1 MEPYEQIQNVYPNK
15 YAAAILR
22 QRFSTTLNDYN
33 GSDSLEDILKQMY
46 FETYYFSS
54 ITIMRYIKTL
64 WKKYRIEPME
74 VFMSNTQCNI
84 ICANLVKEYQRIQ
97 SLISSIDKSDPT
109 KYLEKL
115 KWNIDNPNGTEEERC
130 AEVAEVNALL
140 QGRKTRP
147 RKKKSS

>member
-1 MEPYEQIQNVYPNK
+1 M
-15 YAAAILR
+15 R
-22 QRFSTTLNDYN
+22 QRFSTALNDYN
-33 GSDSLEDILKQMY
+33 GSDSLEDVLKQMY

-109 KYLEKL
+109 KNLEKL

-147 RKKKSS
+147 RKKKNS